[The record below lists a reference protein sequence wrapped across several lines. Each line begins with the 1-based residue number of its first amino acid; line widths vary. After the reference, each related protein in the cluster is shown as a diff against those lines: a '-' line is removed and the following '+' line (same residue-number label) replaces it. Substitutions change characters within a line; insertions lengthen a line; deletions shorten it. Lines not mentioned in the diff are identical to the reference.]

1 MESYSNKTIRN
12 YFLTPSNISLFEIL
26 INGKIVVMLDELRQ
40 TAINKFCSYA
50 GQTTCSTL
58 SNLGSTAMSYPFAL
72 STIGAIGLSTLV
84 FLQWSRKT
92 TVVSP
97 NTIENKEIVK
107 EASQIVEHQEEIEIL
122 FEPIKTVQETIEDP
136 VYELQLKEFK
146 ERTPSEEHLRK
157 RMPVLLITNGLT
169 LEDGSAIIHDPEE
182 SVVQLFL
189 YNYVRTPENPFGYIK
204 WKELH
209 SIYPGII
216 ELRIPMSLWLS
227 WNEFQSI
234 SLRYKGNL
242 IKVNFQFTQ
251 LINLN
256 EHS

>member
-1 MESYSNKTIRN
+1 
-12 YFLTPSNISLFEIL
+12 
-26 INGKIVVMLDELRQ
+26 
-40 TAINKFCSYA
+40 
-50 GQTTCSTL
+50 
-58 SNLGSTAMSYPFAL
+58 MSYPVAL

-84 FLQWSRKT
+84 FLQWRRKT

-97 NTIENKEIVK
+97 NTLENQKIGK
-107 EASQIVEHQEEIEIL
+107 EASQIVKPGANNIDEVL
-122 FEPIKTVQETIEDP
+122 KPSCPSTGGFPTIQTDDSDDGDGIFCPESTNGASATDSVLTGWNPAGIAVEAP
-136 VYELQLKEFK
+136 VYELKLKEFK
-146 ERTPSEEHLRK
+146 EWTPSEERLRNK
-157 RMPVLLITNGLT
+157 WLPVLPITNGLT
-169 LEDGSAIIHDPEE
+169 LEDGSAIIQDPEE

-216 ELRIPMSLWLS
+216 ELRIPMNLWRS

-242 IKVNFQFTQ
+242 IKVNFQFTR

-256 EHS
+256 GHS